1 MALICRD
8 LRRFARSLSL
18 FRWNASLPLSLS
30 PFPSIRPPCPS
41 PSAARTAR
49 VFRSIRQIHFARF
62 PFLRIDS
69 ACVQS
74 GRTTAKRLSRH
85 AKNPRNRTIDE
96 WTGDEEEMDIPLYPF
111 LSLADERMRILIA
124 RATRKK
130 NKGSK
135 GREERVTK
143 RNGCLGWSNAIE
155 AGFVAKGTIG
165 KEERKGGGA
174 QAF

>member
-18 FRWNASLPLSLS
+18 FRWNASLPLS
-30 PFPSIRPPCPS
+30 PSIRPPCPS

-135 GREERVTK
+135 GREEGVTK

-165 KEERKGGGA
+165 KEERRGRGGGG